1 MRRVYSHRKIEEH
14 PREKRGFSCALKLLR
29 SEIVYDVDYI
39 SWKVAQCRI
48 SEEGSRAEAQTDQE
62 NSDWLTRQVETALDN
77 AKDRISAYVVEM
89 SRMQTDEDENR
100 DEWDI
105 VLYMEYA
112 RQQGYVLI
120 TEMTDETKP
129 VTRQSV
135 AKVVSRM
142 LKLPDTDID
151 MTNVADWDTTCP
163 KCKED
168 IGKCYAYGIMSGYED
183 NTFRGRYPATKA
195 EVIATMLNAK
205 AYLNIAEEK

>member
-1 MRRVYSHRKIEEH
+1 MRIFNKFSILVLSAMIVLSGINVYAAPE
-14 PREKRGFSCALKLLR
+14 
-29 SEIVYDVDYI
+29 DVWY
-39 SWKVAQCRI
+39 
-48 SEEGSRAEAQTDQE
+48 
-62 NSDWLTRQVETALDN
+62 SDVMETANKMGIIN
-77 AKDRISAYVVEM
+77 ADEQPEETISNADFVRLAVNFI
-89 SRMQTDEDENR
+89 EDKN
-100 DEWDI
+100 DV

-135 AKVVSRM
+135 AKVISRM
-142 LKLPDTDID
+142 LNLPDVDID

-168 IGKCYAYGIMSGYED
+168 IGKCYAYGIMSEYED

-205 AYLNIAEEK
+205 VYLDIAEEK

>member
-1 MRRVYSHRKIEEH
+1 
-14 PREKRGFSCALKLLR
+14 
-29 SEIVYDVDYI
+29 
-39 SWKVAQCRI
+39 
-48 SEEGSRAEAQTDQE
+48 
-62 NSDWLTRQVETALDN
+62 
-77 AKDRISAYVVEM
+77 
-89 SRMQTDEDENR
+89 
-100 DEWDI
+100 
-105 VLYMEYA
+105 
-112 RQQGYVLI
+112 
-120 TEMTDETKP
+120 MTDETKP

-168 IGKCYAYGIMSGYED
+168 IGKWYAYGIMSGYED

>member
-1 MRRVYSHRKIEEH
+1 MRIFNKFSILVLSAMIVLNGINVY
-14 PREKRGFSCALKLLR
+14 AA
-29 SEIVYDVDYI
+29 SEDIWYSDVM
-39 SWKVAQCRI
+39 
-48 SEEGSRAEAQTDQE
+48 
-62 NSDWLTRQVETALDN
+62 ETANKIGIIN
-77 AKDRISAYVVEM
+77 ADEQPEETISNADFIKLAVNFI
-89 SRMQTDEDENR
+89 EDKN
-100 DEWDI
+100 DI

-163 KCKED
+163 KCK
-168 IGKCYAYGIMSGYED
+168 
-183 NTFRGRYPATKA
+183 RRYRQ
-195 EVIATMLNAK
+195 VLCVW
-205 AYLNIAEEK
+205 YYVRVRR